1 MNGWI
6 CLDKPEG
13 ISSNSAMIKVR
24 RIFDCKTGYI
34 GTLDPFAT
42 GVLPIAIGEARKF
55 IPYTNESEKTYIFT
69 MIFGTTTDSLDKDG
83 GIIKTSPKIPK
94 KKEVE
99 KILSSFI
106 GEQYQI
112 PPEFSAIKINGKRA
126 CDRVRNGENI
136 QLSPRK
142 ITIFSMN
149 IIHQQDNDKK
159 SLTLQVSCS
168 KGTYIRS
175 IARDIAEKLGT
186 VAYVESLRRIKSG
199 FFSINNAISLEKL
212 HEMKD
217 TNKLTHILISL
228 ESPLDDIPALYLRQ
242 EDVAKL
248 QNGLKISI
256 DYCDLSSR
264 SVLIH
269 DDVNRKFKGI
279 GVISDDSNEIKA
291 VRMCI
296 Y

>member
-24 RIFDCKTGYI
+24 RIFECKTGYI

-42 GVLPIAIGEARKF
+42 GALPIAIGEARKF
-55 IPYTNESEKTYIFT
+55 IPYTNELEKTYIFT

-83 GIIKTSPKIPK
+83 DIIKTTSKIPEK
-94 KKEVE
+94 NEVAE
-99 KILSSFI
+99 VLTLFI
-106 GEQYQI
+106 GEQYQM
-112 PPEFSAIKINGKRA
+112 PPAFSAIKINGKRA

-142 ITIFSMN
+142 ITIFSLS
-149 IIHQQDNDKK
+149 IIHQQNNEKK
-159 SLTLQVSCS
+159 SLTLQISCS
-168 KGTYIRS
+168 KGTYVRS

-217 TNKLTHILISL
+217 TNKLVHTLISL

-242 EDVAKL
+242 ENVAKL
-248 QNGLKISI
+248 QNGLKVSI
-256 DYCDLSSR
+256 DHCDLSSTN
-264 SVLIH
+264 VLIH
-269 DDVNRKFKGI
+269 DDTNRKFKGI
-279 GVISDDSNEIKA
+279 GIVSDDGSEIKA